1 MNTRTMKR
9 PAALLTA
16 LCLLITLLPSAAVEA
31 ETMQEQPSLST
42 SSTLTETSNIIPT
55 LETVAQD
62 CKILNYVDEAVFR
75 QNNHLSRLES
85 EESLDNYVFLNQD
98 GSKTVYYMGEAVKYR
113 DSTGTIREK
122 DITLTLRNGN
132 YTTTQNNVLLSIPT
146 NLSNGIRLNYEGY
159 QVSLQPQGGSMLTLP
174 RLVDNT
180 VSYTNYFGTGMTLN
194 YTPTL
199 SGLKEEIIL
208 SSYTGA
214 NSFSFLLNTGGL
226 TLYQSKDGYYLAE
239 NAAEPKIR
247 LGDIIIFDAIGK
259 PDEGTLTVS
268 TVTPGQQYRLTVS
281 ADPEFLTDPETVY
294 PVTIDPTLTV
304 SDNTYG
310 AGAIADAPIFQGLPN
325 GNFGN
330 FPFNRVG
337 NAGGNYGVGRTVV
350 RLTGLIND
358 AAYRETSSNQV
369 SSVVFY
375 IREGSGKS
383 GTVVNLH
390 PLTSNSTWS
399 ETGVTWNNV
408 GAYAA
413 SAATVTLTGNRFAAF
428 DITGLAQNW
437 KQNVYNANCGFV
449 LISTTETTGNN
460 ALCSSEYTTTD
471 WRPYVVATYQ
481 YSSETLSVGEGST
494 LTLTPPNVSGT
505 ITWASS
511 NTAIATVNSSG
522 VVTGVKAGY
531 TEITASVNGSVE
543 KTYKLYV
550 TLADGVYYLQNALSG
565 YFLTAQN
572 GEIGNGTPLLASTKY
587 ATTTDTVTRLRQMFK
602 IKHLGSGR
610 YSVRPMHKL
619 NMGLDVTSDD
629 LDIWNVNTT
638 DTLTGVPSYGQW
650 TIQWDTNGYVFT
662 NQSYGLTMQSTSTTL
677 NARVVTGTSTSSAG
691 SRWVLT
697 KMTESLVGIYLYD
710 TLNKQVVTTPT
721 KYVAPGETRTLSSM
735 SLACIAYS
743 PWTIDQSVTWSS
755 YYQASVASDGTVTG
769 LCATGGNTIYVTAQK
784 AVNGY
789 DRTASFKLLVTEIP
803 NGTYYLKNK
812 ETERHADIRGASM
825 ADGTVIHQYA
835 YNGGASQ
842 RWTFTHLGDGTYSIK
857 SANSTTAY
865 YLGVSGDSEE
875 NNAPIVLRTGAIT
888 DGMKWAVTK
897 TDSFAYKIMPKTGVT
912 YSRVLAVGW
921 YAVNTDSIALQQRDY
936 VGSAASNDNFQDEW
950 HIASSVDIGMS
961 TDNYTANDPDADL
974 GSYLYANTFYNNLLS
989 SPGGGPITKTHHYN
1003 MGTVQTAGVADFSVN
1018 GAISN
1023 DIDFMIYIGHG
1034 HPSHGFEDDNGN
1046 HIHYDCSALERPH
1059 EYDDD
1064 AEVYTFCPPLKNVY
1078 TNDITFGSSE
1088 SDLRWVWMYT
1098 CNFLNSY
1105 EDYVAF
1111 NDNSIMNVNNF
1122 VTDAD
1127 LKAMMGGAHIVLGY
1141 GTTAYLCN
1149 TNATLFGEYLRR
1161 GNTIIEAFF
1170 MAGDGGEANETDDP
1184 HIQKV
1189 LYIPQAINETIYSPY
1204 IQYQYSPSDVKILY
1218 NEIQVDD

>member
-16 LCLLITLLPSAAVEA
+16 LCLLIALLPSAAVEA

-358 AAYRETSSNQV
+358 AAYRETYSNQV

-428 DITGLAQNW
+428 DITDLARNW
-437 KQNVYNANCGFV
+437 KQHVYNANCGFV

-494 LTLTPPNVSGT
+494 RALTPPDISGT

-522 VVTGVKAGY
+522 VVTGVRAGSAD
-531 TEITASVNGSVE
+531 ITASAGGAVH
-543 KTYKLYV
+543 KTYRIEVTIPNGIYRIKNTINGLYMSV
-550 TLADGVYYLQNALSG
+550 MDAGITDGTQLIQQGLYNTDPLQLGQLWRITQVLPGYYNIRPLHMQGMGMTYYIGALGIQHIGDVDS
-565 YFLTAQN
+565 FSQQVMW
-572 GEIGNGTPLLASTKY
+572 EIFYES
-587 ATTTDTVTRLRQMFK
+587 
-602 IKHLGSGR
+602 S
-610 YSVRPMHKL
+610 
-619 NMGLDVTSDD
+619 
-629 LDIWNVNTT
+629 
-638 DTLTGVPSYGQW
+638 
-650 TIQWDTNGYVFT
+650 GYVFRNVESGTTILPIANSNAPGTALKLDDYSST
-662 NQSYGLTMQSTSTTL
+662 NTYFRWTPTL
-677 NARVVTGTSTSSAG
+677 IG
-691 SRWVLT
+691 SVNSDL
-697 KMTESLVGIYLYD
+697 LLYD
-710 TLNKQVVTTPT
+710 TATGGLASNAVR
-721 KYVAPGETRTLSSM
+721 YVAPGETLSLSQLQ
-735 SLACIAYS
+735 LAISFSSAV
-743 PWTIDQSVTWSS
+743 TMDQSVTWTVSNPS
-755 YYQASVASDGTVTG
+755 AVIVNAVTGTVTG
-769 LCATGGNTIYVTAQK
+769 LTPCTTTTVTATK
-784 AVNGY
+784 IVNGITY
-789 DRTASFKLLVTEIP
+789 TESYTLHVTAVPEGAHFIRSKSSGKYV
-803 NGTYYLKNK
+803 
-812 ETERHADIRGASM
+812 DIKDQVM
-825 ADGTVIHQYA
+825 ANGTVIHQWDFH
-835 YNGGASQ
+835 GGDTQ
-842 RWTFTHLGDGTYSIK
+842 RWVFTHLGDGTYTIH
-857 SANSTTAY
+857 SANSADTY
-865 YLGVSGDSEE
+865 YLGVGGTGGVS
-875 NNAPIVLRTGAIT
+875 NRPIVLHRSENLNGTVWDIDIT
-888 DGMKWAVTK
+888 TSG
-897 TDSFAYKIMPKTGVT
+897 AYKLTPLISSAEN
-912 YSRVLAVGW
+912 YVLALDLLATANENG
-921 YAVNTDSIALQQRDY
+921 DILQLQVYGDDANY
-936 VGSAASNDNFQDEW
+936 KDEW
-950 HIASSVDIGMS
+950 IIFPEG
-961 TDNYTANDPDADL
+961 NDAFLL
-974 GSYLYANTFYNNLLS
+974 GVIDS
-989 SPGGGPITKTHHYN
+989 SPGHDHQSAHRRIIPMLIELGYESYNLVITDNISVADTQDCMEACRIFVSRGHGGSYADGTLIVLSENQPIRLRSSDIFDYSTNTPVIDLSDCDL
-1003 MGTVQTAGVADFSVN
+1003 MIFVGCQTAAVDGRSLPDAAVAA
-1018 GAISN
+1018 GAAAA
-1023 DIDFMIYIGHG
+1023 IG
-1034 HPSHGFEDDNGN
+1034 FTGN
-1046 HIHYDCSALERPH
+1046 IECGA
-1059 EYDDD
+1059 
-1064 AEVYTFCPPLKNVY
+1064 ANIWT
-1078 TNDITFGSSE
+1078 E
-1088 SDLRWVWMYT
+1088 SFFAY
-1098 CNFLNSY
+1098 Y
-1105 EDYVAF
+1105 Q
-1111 NDNSIMNVNNF
+1111 
-1122 VTDAD
+1122 
-1127 LKAMMGGAHIVLGY
+1127 LGY
-1141 GTTAYLCN
+1141 SIDTAASRAL
-1149 TNATLFGEYLRR
+1149 AKL
-1161 GNTIIEAFF
+1161 GN
-1170 MAGDGGEANETDDP
+1170 DGNLGNMDSYRIVP
-1184 HIQKV
+1184 G
-1189 LYIPQAINETIYSPY
+1189 
-1204 IQYQYSPSDVKILY
+1204 
-1218 NEIQVDD
+1218 

>member
-16 LCLLITLLPSAAVEA
+16 LCLLIALLPSAAVEA

-42 SSTLTETSNIIPT
+42 SSTLTETSSIIPT

-208 SSYTGA
+208 SSYTGV

-399 ETGVTWNNV
+399 ETGVTWNTANT
-408 GAYAA
+408 YD
-413 SAATVTLTGNRFAAF
+413 STPAATVTLTGNRFAAF

-481 YSSETLSVGEGST
+481 YSSETLSVSEGST
-494 LTLTPPNVSGT
+494 RALTPPDISGT

-531 TEITASVNGSVE
+531 AEITASVNGSVE

-565 YFLTAQN
+565 YYLTAQN

-587 ATTTDTVTRLRQMFK
+587 ATTTDTITRLRQMFK

-619 NMGLDVTSDD
+619 DMGLDVTSDD
-629 LDIWNVNTT
+629 LDIWNINTT

-662 NQSYGLTMQSTSTTL
+662 NQSYGLAMQSTSTTL

-710 TLNKQVVTTPT
+710 TQNRQVVTTPT
-721 KYVAPGETRTLSSM
+721 KYVAPGETRTLSGM

-743 PWTIDQSVTWSS
+743 PWTIDQSFTWTIDQSLTWDTS
-755 YYQASVASDGTVTG
+755 YRASVSSSGAVTG
-769 LCATGGNTIYVTAQK
+769 LCATDGNTLYITARK
-784 AVNGY
+784 VVNGY
-789 DRTASFKLLVTEIP
+789 DRTASFKLVVTEIP

-812 ETERHADIRGASM
+812 GTEHHLDISGTSM
-825 ADGTVIHQYA
+825 ADGTVIRQSA
-835 YNGGASQ
+835 YSGGASQ
-842 RWTFTHLGDGTYSIK
+842 RWIFTHLGDGTYSIK

-865 YLGVSGDSEE
+865 YLSGNE
-875 NNAPIVLRTGAIT
+875 NPEGSDAQIVLRTGAVT
-888 DGMKWAVTK
+888 AGMKWMVSK
-897 TDSFAYKIMPKTGVT
+897 TTGFAYKI
-912 YSRVLAVGW
+912 
-921 YAVNTDSIALQQRDY
+921 ALQTGTEPTPVLVVGQLDLGAGLPIQLGSY
-936 VGSAASNDNFQDEW
+936 VDDPDCLDEW
-950 HIASSVDIGMS
+950 YIASSVDIGMS
-961 TDNYTANDPDADL
+961 TDNYTEDTDDDPL
-974 GSYLYANTFYNNLLS
+974 LSYRYANKFYDELLS
-989 SPGGGPITKTHHYN
+989 SSGGPFTKTHHYN
-1003 MGTVQTAGVADFSVN
+1003 MGAVQTASIADFSVN

-1034 HPSHGFEDDNGN
+1034 HASHPFDTDKGN
-1046 HIHYDCSALERPH
+1046 HIHYDCSATEKPH
-1059 EYDDD
+1059 EYDKI
-1064 AEVYTFCPPLKNVY
+1064 AKVYISCNSPTNLY
-1078 TNDITFGSSE
+1078 TDDITFGAPE

-1098 CNFLNSY
+1098 CNFLTPGT
-1105 EDYVAF
+1105 YVTNA
-1111 NDNSIMNVNNF
+1111 SL
-1122 VTDAD
+1122 AE
-1127 LKAMMGGAHIVLGY
+1127 MMGGAHILMGY
-1141 GTTAYLCN
+1141 GSLAWLSDIMPEAFANLLREGESIYDAYLLAGK
-1149 TNATLFGEYLRR
+1149 TAGTLGDLEYFYQR
-1161 GNTIIEAFF
+1161 I
-1170 MAGDGGEANETDDP
+1170 
-1184 HIQKV
+1184 
-1189 LYIPQAINETIYSPY
+1189 LYIPQARYETIYSPY
-1204 IQYQYSPSDVKILY
+1204 VHYAYDYATDVLFKT
-1218 NEIQVDD
+1218 EEVRRTDT

>member
-208 SSYTGA
+208 SSYTGV

-337 NAGGNYGVGRTVV
+337 NAGGTYGVGRTVV

-383 GTVVNLH
+383 GTAVNLH

-408 GAYAA
+408 GTYAA

-428 DITGLAQNW
+428 DITDLAQNW

-531 TEITASVNGSVE
+531 AEITASVNGSVE

-565 YFLTAQN
+565 YYLTAQN

-587 ATTTDTVTRLRQMFK
+587 ATTTDTITRLRQMFK

-619 NMGLDVTSDD
+619 DMGLDVTSDD
-629 LDIWNVNTT
+629 LDIWNINTT

-662 NQSYGLTMQSTSTTL
+662 NQSYGLAMQSTSTTL

-710 TLNKQVVTTPT
+710 TQNRQVVTTPT
-721 KYVAPGETRTLSSM
+721 KYVAPGETRTLSGM

-743 PWTIDQSVTWSS
+743 PWTIDQSFTWTIDQSLTWDTS
-755 YYQASVASDGTVTG
+755 YRASVSSSGAVTG
-769 LCATGGNTIYVTAQK
+769 LCATDGNTLYITAQK

-950 HIASSVDIGMS
+950 YIASSVDIGMS
-961 TDNYTANDPDADL
+961 TDNYTSGCPNKERQ
-974 GSYLYANTFYNNLLS
+974 SYRYANKFYDELLS

-1003 MGTVQTAGVADFSVN
+1003 MDTVQTAGIADFSVN
-1018 GAISN
+1018 GALSS

-1034 HPSHGFEDDNGN
+1034 HAAHSAYEGHLGN
-1046 HIHYDCSALERPH
+1046 HIHYDCSIIEDLH
-1059 EYDDD
+1059 QQVGDEYTYCNS
-1064 AEVYTFCPPLKNVY
+1064 AGNVY
-1078 TNDITFGSSE
+1078 TSQVRFGSPE

-1098 CNFLNSY
+1098 CNFLTTGTY
-1105 EDYVAF
+1105 
-1111 NDNSIMNVNNF
+1111 
-1122 VTDAD
+1122 VTDAS
-1127 LKAMMGGAHIVLGY
+1127 LAEMMRGAHILMGY
-1141 GTTAYLCN
+1141 GSLAWLSDIMPEAFANLLREGESIYDAYLLAGK
-1149 TNATLFGEYLRR
+1149 TDGTLGDLEYFYQR
-1161 GNTIIEAFF
+1161 I
-1170 MAGDGGEANETDDP
+1170 
-1184 HIQKV
+1184 
-1189 LYIPQAINETIYSPY
+1189 LYIPQARYETIYSPY
-1204 IQYQYSPSDVKILY
+1204 VHYAYDYATDVLFKT
-1218 NEIQVDD
+1218 EEVRRTDT

>member
-358 AAYRETSSNQV
+358 AAYRETYSNQV

-408 GAYAA
+408 GTYAA

-550 TLADGVYYLQNALSG
+550 TLADGVYHLQNALSG
-565 YFLTAQN
+565 YFLTVQN

-587 ATTTDTVTRLRQMFK
+587 ATTTNTVTRLRQMFK
-602 IKHLGSGR
+602 IKHLGNGR

-619 NMGLDVTSDD
+619 DMGLDVTNDD
-629 LDIWNVNTT
+629 LDIWNINTT

-650 TIQWDTNGYVFT
+650 TIQWNTNGYVFT
-662 NQSYGLTMQSTSTTL
+662 NQSCGLTMQSTSTTL
-677 NARVVTGTSTSSAG
+677 NAQVVTGTSTSSAG

-710 TLNKQVVTTPT
+710 TQNRQVVTTPT
-721 KYVAPGETRTLSSM
+721 KYVAPGETRTLSGM

-743 PWTIDQSVTWSS
+743 PWTIDQSFTWTIDQSLTWDTS
-755 YYQASVASDGTVTG
+755 YRASVSSSGAVTG
-769 LCATGGNTIYVTAQK
+769 LCATDGNTLYITARK
-784 AVNGY
+784 VVNGY
-789 DRTASFKLLVTEIP
+789 DRTASFKLVVTEIP

-812 ETERHADIRGASM
+812 GTEHHLDISGTSM
-825 ADGTVIHQYA
+825 ADGTVIRQSA
-835 YNGGASQ
+835 YSGGASQ
-842 RWTFTHLGDGTYSIK
+842 RWIFTHLGDGTYSIK

-865 YLGVSGDSEE
+865 YLSGNE
-875 NNAPIVLRTGAIT
+875 NPEGSNAQIVLRTGAVT
-888 DGMKWAVTK
+888 AGMKWMVSK
-897 TDSFAYKIMPKTGVT
+897 TTRFAYKI
-912 YSRVLAVGW
+912 
-921 YAVNTDSIALQQRDY
+921 ALQTGTEPTPVLVVGQLDLGTGLPIQLGSY
-936 VGSAASNDNFQDEW
+936 VDDPDCLDEW
-950 HIASSVDIGMS
+950 YIASSVDIGMS
-961 TDNYTANDPDADL
+961 TDNCTEDCPHEEIE
-974 GSYLYANTFYNNLLS
+974 SYRYANKFYDELLS

-1034 HPSHGFEDDNGN
+1034 HDAHSAYKGYLGN
-1046 HIHYDCSALERPH
+1046 HIHYDCSILGTPH
-1059 EYDDD
+1059 VKVGEEYT
-1064 AEVYTFCPPLKNVY
+1064 YCNSNGNVY
-1078 TNDITFGSSE
+1078 TSQVRFGAPE

-1098 CNFLNSY
+1098 CNFLTPGT
-1105 EDYVAF
+1105 YVTNA
-1111 NDNSIMNVNNF
+1111 SL
-1122 VTDAD
+1122 AE
-1127 LKAMMGGAHIVLGY
+1127 MMRGAHILMGYASKSTLCDPVSETFARLLREGKPIYNAYFLAGQLGE
-1141 GTTAYLCN
+1141 GPN
-1149 TNATLFGEYLRR
+1149 ESATHY
-1161 GNTIIEAFF
+1161 
-1170 MAGDGGEANETDDP
+1170 
-1184 HIQKV
+1184 QKI
-1189 LYIPQAINETIYSPY
+1189 LYIPQARYETIYSPHIHY
-1204 IQYQYSPSDVKILY
+1204 EYDYATDVLFKTR
-1218 NEIQVDD
+1218 EIHCTDPIE